1 MDRTTA
7 RGVLN
12 GLPQRFVFKWYSM
25 RIPVLLTVIV
35 ALQGCAST
43 WEQNR
48 PTSPAGGTGITAEN
62 KLVEG
67 PEAVSSIS
75 RLPYYND
82 EGALPPFATQGHAA
96 AYEYV
101 TGYRVGAGD
110 KLAIRVA
117 GESDLTGEYIVDP
130 SGVLSLP
137 YVQSVP
143 VAGLTTGEIENLV
156 VQRLKGGFLRD
167 PKVSVQAINLRPFF
181 IMGEVTTGGSFPYQ
195 GGLTIQQAIA
205 TAGGYGTR
213 ADHGAVLLTRRTATG
228 TKTYKVPVTTQVY
241 PGDIVFVRERWF

>member
-1 MDRTTA
+1 M
-7 RGVLN
+7 
-12 GLPQRFVFKWYSM
+12 RF
-25 RIPVLLTVIV
+25 PVLFAITL
-35 ALQGCAST
+35 ALQGCANT
-43 WEQNR
+43 WEQDG
-48 PTSPAGGTGITAEN
+48 PTSPPGGTGITAEDT
-62 KLVEG
+62 LMEG

-75 RLPYYND
+75 KLPYYNE

-96 AYEYV
+96 AYEYS

-117 GESDLTGEYIVDP
+117 GETDLTGEYVVDP

-143 VAGLTTGEIENLV
+143 VAGLNTRDIENLIA
-156 VQRLKGGFLRD
+156 QRLRAGFLRD

-213 ADHGAVLLTRRTATG
+213 ADQGAVLLTRRTATG
-228 TKTYKVPVTTQVY
+228 TNTHKVPVTTQVY